1 MLVESPEARNLKLE
15 PGTRNPELKTTEMLV
30 STEGIVLHFIK
41 YGESSV
47 IATIYTHDYGR
58 HSYIVNAARGKKS
71 QNKASLLQP
80 LFLVEFVAYQKQ
92 SRDLHRIKELKNN
105 QVYQNLPFDI
115 TKSAIA
121 IFLAEVLYKSINE
134 QESYPEMYDFIKNSL
149 LWFDLMDNN
158 PNNFHNWF
166 LFRLTEYLGFLPD
179 TSRVGFES
187 WFDIKK
193 GAIVHFQPSHP
204 LYANKEVT
212 GYLVKL
218 ANLKIHELG
227 GIEIPRRIRDSIT
240 SVLIDY
246 YQLHFDNLGEIKSL
260 NVLREVFN

>member
-1 MLVESPEARNLKLE
+1 
-15 PGTRNPELKTTEMLV
+15 MLV

-47 IATIYTHDYGR
+47 IATIYTRDYGR
-58 HSYIVNAARGKKS
+58 QSYLVNAARSKKS

-80 LFLVEFVAYQKQ
+80 LFLVDMIAYQKQ
-92 SRDLHRIKELKNN
+92 SRELHRIKELRSH
-105 QVYQNLPFDI
+105 QVYQNIPFEI
-115 TKSAIA
+115 TKSSLS
-121 IFLAEVLYKSINE
+121 IFIAEVLYKSINE

-149 LWFDLMDNN
+149 LWFDLMEKGSG
-158 PNNFHNWF
+158 NFHIWF

-179 TSRVGFES
+179 TSRVGFEG

-193 GAIVHFQPSHP
+193 GAVVHFQPSHP
-204 LYANKEVT
+204 FYANKEAT
-212 GYLVKL
+212 ENLIQL
-218 ANLKIHELG
+218 SALKIN
-227 GIEIPRRIRDSIT
+227 EISGFEISRKMRDTLI

-260 NVLREVFN
+260 NVLREVFS